1 MITVPATE
9 CKVADIDAV
18 VKLRLAVA
26 IAGPACVQGG
36 ERSMSVRMAMPCENS
51 GGRIVFAA
59 VGTTLEF

>member
-1 MITVPATE
+1 M
-9 CKVADIDAV
+9 ADIDAV